1 MDWSDITSS
10 EWADLIMYGVFGIY
24 LAWTIPR
31 LFRGSFRA
39 AFGAL
44 TFWGALLFAAV
55 AGYAYRYEL
64 RAVTDRM
71 MAVLIPG
78 TPIDTD
84 LKEVTVFRRPDGQF
98 VVNGAVNG
106 KRASFVLDT
115 GASSVVIRSEDAAK
129 MKIPIRT
136 LTYDVEV
143 STANGRTLAAD
154 ITVPKLS
161 IGALA
166 QDNVRALVA
175 RPGALHENLLGMS
188 FLNGLASF
196 TVTNDRLVLRGR

>member
-1 MDWSDITSS
+1 MDLSDITSA
-10 EWADLIMYGVFGIY
+10 EWADLVMYGVLGTY
-24 LAWTIPR
+24 MAWSIPR

-39 AFGAL
+39 AVGAL
-44 TFWGALLFAAV
+44 AFWGALLFAAV
-55 AGYAYRYEL
+55 GGYAYRTEL
-64 RAVTDRM
+64 RAVTDRV

-84 LKEVTVFRRPDGQF
+84 VREVTVFRRTDGQF
-98 VVNGAVNG
+98 VVNGNVNG

-115 GASSVVIRSEDAAK
+115 GASSVVIRAEDAAK
-129 MKIPIRT
+129 MKIPVRT
-136 LTYDVEV
+136 LNYDVEV
-143 STANGRTLAAD
+143 STANGRAMAAD

-161 IGALA
+161 VGAIA
-166 QDNVRALVA
+166 QENVRALVA
-175 RPGALHENLLGMS
+175 RPGALHENLLGMT

>member
-1 MDWSDITSS
+1 MDWNDITSA
-10 EWADLIMYGVFGIY
+10 EWADIVMYGVIGTY
-24 LAWTIPR
+24 MAWSIPR
-31 LFRGSFRA
+31 LFRGSFKA
-39 AFGAL
+39 AIGALAFWSVLLFGAV
-44 TFWGALLFAAV
+44 G
-55 AGYAYRYEL
+55 GYAYRTEL

-84 LKEVTVFRRPDGQF
+84 VREVTIFRRTDGQF
-98 VVNGAVNG
+98 VVNGNVNG

-115 GASSVVIRSEDAAK
+115 GASSVVIRAEDAAK
-129 MKIPIRT
+129 MKLPVRT

-154 ITVPKLS
+154 ITVPRLS
-161 IGALA
+161 VGAIA
-166 QDNVRALVA
+166 QENVRALVA
-175 RPGALHENLLGMS
+175 KPGALHENLLGMT

-196 TVTNDRLVLRGR
+196 TVANDRLVLRGR